1 MKNFSEKPV
10 GVSIICCT
18 YNGVRRLPKTFEAIK
33 KQDFLGDWEFILVD
47 NASDDGTSE
56 YAQSFFSDSGLR
68 YQIIQCHKAG
78 KNFAL
83 WQAFESVN
91 FSYILICDDD
101 NELFPDYLTLGLEIL
116 ENNHKIGALGG
127 KGMAPK
133 ELELPE
139 WFEWYQLT
147 YAIGPQ
153 SAENGP
159 INKGW
164 GLYGAGCFFRFKAV
178 QELLKRN
185 YTTVL
190 TSRKGNTFAA
200 GGDTEMCLAVECL
213 GYEVW
218 YHEQLRFYHHIEQRR
233 LDWDYFLRLKASI
246 ASNFPLM
253 EPYRYFILNESSGY
267 DLFVFKKVPGLF
279 WNFFFIQALY
289 IFRPKL
295 KNKVF
300 RKVYTNTL
308 KGLFKNFLLSRKA
321 HQKVKSI
328 LQ

>member
-1 MKNFSEKPV
+1 MKIYSEKPV

-18 YNGVRRLPKTFEAIK
+18 YNGIKRLPRTFEAIK
-33 KQDFLGDWEFILVD
+33 KLDFLGDWEFILVD

-56 YAQSFFSDSGLR
+56 YAQSFFSGTAIR
-68 YQIIQCHKAG
+68 HQIIQCQKPG

-101 NELFPDYLTLGLEIL
+101 NELFPDYLTFGIGIL
-116 ENNHKIGALGG
+116 EQNPKVGALGG

-153 SAENGP
+153 SVENGL

-190 TSRKGNTFAA
+190 TSRKGNTLAA

-213 GYEVW
+213 GYEIW
-218 YHEQLRFYHHIEQRR
+218 YHGQLRFYHHIDQRR
-233 LDWDYFLRLKASI
+233 LNWDYFIKLKASI
-246 ASNFPLM
+246 ASNFPIM
-253 EPYRYFILNESSGY
+253 EPYRFIISGNSGSFIY
-267 DLFVFKKVPGLF
+267 YLFKQTPELF
-279 WNFFFIQALY
+279 WNFGFTQVLY
-289 IFRPKL
+289 LVRPKP

-300 RKVYTNTL
+300 EITYRNHVKGFIMNL
-308 KGLFKNFLLSRKA
+308 KICLKA
-321 HQKVKSI
+321 HQKTQQI
-328 LQ
+328 FQ